1 MRRLLVVY
9 GTALAAAL
17 LVAFL
22 VPLGL
27 LASSLAHDRAVEAAR
42 QEAQGLTVLANYA
55 NRARLRDALAAVNT
69 GPRQVTVF
77 LPGGRRLGYPMPRT
91 PSVDL
96 AARGQAFTAS
106 APGGVELLL
115 PVGGAG
121 GVAVIRSFVPDAL
134 LTKGVHAAW
143 LTLGVVGLLLL
154 MAAVVAGDRIATR
167 LSRSVQQLADVAE
180 RVGSGDLN
188 ATVTTAGPSE
198 VVSVGRVLNSLGA
211 RIAQML
217 ADERELGAE
226 LSHRLRTP
234 VTALRLDV
242 ESLRDPQERER
253 MTEHV
258 DHLVEAIDAAVSAAR
273 HPAHER
279 RGGRCDAL
287 TVITDRTSF
296 WSVLADETERVLR
309 VDVPAERCEVPV
321 SADELGAALDALIDN
336 VFSHTP
342 DGTAFAVVVTRTPE
356 GGVEVVVEDDGP
368 GLATSALAERGR
380 SGGRSTGIGL
390 DVARR
395 TALEAGGAFRVERS
409 ASGGAR
415 IAMSYPPAVL
425 PNS

>member
-27 LASSLAHDRAVEAAR
+27 LARSLAHDRALEAAR

-55 NRARLRDALAAVNT
+55 NRVRLRDALSAVNA
-69 GPRQVTVF
+69 GPRRVTVF
-77 LPGGRRLGYPMPRT
+77 LPDGTQLGYPMSRT
-91 PSVDL
+91 PSIEL
-96 AARGQAFTAS
+96 AAQGRAFTAS
-106 APGGVELLL
+106 VDGGVELLL

-121 GVAVIRSFVPDAL
+121 GVAVIRSYVPEAL
-134 LTKGVHAAW
+134 LTEGVHRAW
-143 LTLGVVGLLLL
+143 VTLGVVGLVLL
-154 MAAVVAGDRIATR
+154 MAAVLAGERIATR
-167 LSRSVQQLADVAE
+167 LSRSVQQLADVAD
-180 RVGSGDLN
+180 RMGSGELE
-188 ATVTTAGPSE
+188 ATVTPEGPRE

-217 ADERELGAE
+217 ADERELGAD

-258 DHLVEAIDAAVSAAR
+258 EHLVEAVDAAVSAAR
-273 HPAHER
+273 HPSHQRPRGQCDPMAVVTER
-279 RGGRCDAL
+279 TR
-287 TVITDRTSF
+287 F
-296 WSVLADETERVLR
+296 WSVLADDTERVLR
-309 VDVPAERCEVPV
+309 VAVSAERCEVPV

-336 VFSHTP
+336 VFKHTA
-342 DGTAFAVVVTRTPE
+342 DRTAFAVLVTRTAQ
-356 GGVEVVVEDDGP
+356 GGAEVVVEDDGS

-380 SGGRSTGIGL
+380 SEGGSTGIGL

-395 TALEAGGAFRVERS
+395 AALGVGGEFRVDRS

-415 IAMSYPPAVL
+415 IVMRFPPAGL
-425 PNS
+425 PNA

>member
-1 MRRLLVVY
+1 
-9 GTALAAAL
+9 
-17 LVAFL
+17 
-22 VPLGL
+22 
-27 LASSLAHDRAVEAAR
+27 
-42 QEAQGLTVLANYA
+42 
-55 NRARLRDALAAVNT
+55 
-69 GPRQVTVF
+69 VTVF

-211 RIAQML
+211 RIAQIL